1 MTQEAHQ
8 SGIAQVNGTGLYYE
22 VAGTGH
28 PFTLIHGLL
37 LDRRSWDD
45 QFDVF
50 AQQYKVLR
58 YDLRGW
64 GDSAQEEAGLPFSPR
79 QDLLSLLHYLDIDKT
94 YLLGLS
100 GGGTF
105 ALDFTLEHPDK
116 VDALILVS
124 SDPSGYAPPMTD
136 AIQTFAGRYYGA
148 LQQKDI
154 AGAAEATTR
163 FWTDGPR
170 RAPEQVNAQA
180 RARIKEMTTQQIERH
195 GDFMAHEGH
204 MLPLAPPAVN
214 RLAEVGVPTLI
225 VLGDEDVPEVIEAA
239 GIVEQGIAGAKKV
252 VIPGTA
258 HHPHMEKP
266 EEFNRVVL
274 DFLNG
279 LPR

>member
-1 MTQEAHQ
+1 MAQGTHQ
-8 SGIAQVNGTGLYYE
+8 TGIAHVNGTELYFE

-28 PFTLIHGLL
+28 PLTLIHGLL
-37 LDRRSWDD
+37 LDRRSWDE
-45 QFDVF
+45 QFEVF

-58 YDLRGW
+58 YDVRGW
-64 GDSAQEEAGLPFSPR
+64 GDSAQEEAEPPFSPR
-79 QDLLSLLHYLDIDKT
+79 QDLLSLLQYLNIERT

-100 GGGTF
+100 GGGTL

-154 AGAAEATTR
+154 AGAVEATVR

-170 RAPEQVNAQA
+170 RTPEQVDAQA
-180 RARIKEMTTQQIERH
+180 RGRIATLSRQQLERH
-195 GDFMAHEGH
+195 GDFMAHEQH
-204 MLPLAPPAVN
+204 MIPLEPPAIK
-214 RLAEVGVPTLI
+214 RLAEVRVPTLI
-225 VLGDEDVPEVIEAA
+225 VAGDEDVPEVIEATS
-239 GIVEQGIAGAKKV
+239 ILEQGIAGAQRV
-252 VIPGTA
+252 VIAGTA

-266 EEFNRVVL
+266 KEFNRVVL
-274 DFLNG
+274 DFLQG
-279 LPR
+279 LPS